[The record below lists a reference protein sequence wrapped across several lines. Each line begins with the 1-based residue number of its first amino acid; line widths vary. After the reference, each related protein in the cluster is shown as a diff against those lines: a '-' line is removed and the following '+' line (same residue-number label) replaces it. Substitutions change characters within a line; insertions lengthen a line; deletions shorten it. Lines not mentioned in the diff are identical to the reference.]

1 MMTPRKALPIIA
13 AAIIALAS
21 CQSTDEYDPAEP
33 YISEG
38 YALTGLEAADA
49 YRRGLDEIGDSE
61 ELYYNLA
68 YSYLEAG
75 EYEKAIETADEALE
89 IHPDMLRF
97 RYLKAYAYR
106 EARMMASYERE
117 LLSILD
123 ADPGNN
129 DIRGILALYYR
140 DMGMDAKAKDM
151 AMEILRRTPSDP
163 EALSVMADYSEF
175 YDSIDKTSDEE
186 KLPERPWNVPPAL
199 YDPLRI
205 LHGEG
210 LISWT

>member
-1 MMTPRKALPIIA
+1 MGSRVSAILIFT
-13 AAIIALAS
+13 AAILAGCS
-21 CQSTDEYDPAEP
+21 SLSIDPYLE
-33 YISEG
+33 EG
-38 YALTGLEAADA
+38 YQLTGLEAAA
-49 YRRGLDEIGDSE
+49 VYERGLEHSDSE
-61 ELYYNLA
+61 KLYYNLA

-89 IHPDMLRF
+89 IYPDMLRF

-106 EARMMASYERE
+106 EARMLASYERE

>member
-1 MMTPRKALPIIA
+1 MGSRVSAILIFT
-13 AAIIALAS
+13 AAILAGCS
-21 CQSTDEYDPAEP
+21 SLSIDPYLE
-33 YISEG
+33 EG
-38 YALTGLEAADA
+38 YQLTGLEAAA
-49 YRRGLDEIGDSE
+49 VYERGLEHSDSE
-61 ELYYNLA
+61 KLYYNLA

-75 EYEKAIETADEALE
+75 EYEKAIETADKALE
-89 IHPDMLRF
+89 LYPDMLRF

-106 EARMMASYERE
+106 EARMLASYERE

-140 DMGMDAKAKDM
+140 DMGMDEKAKDM

-205 LHGEG
+205 LNGEG

>member
-1 MMTPRKALPIIA
+1 MGSRVSAILIA
-13 AAIIALAS
+13 TAAILAGCS
-21 CQSTDEYDPAEP
+21 SMNIDP
-33 YISEG
+33 YLKEG
-38 YALTGLEAADA
+38 YQLTGLEAAA
-49 YRRGLDEIGDSE
+49 VYERGLEHSDSE
-61 ELYYNLA
+61 KLYYNLA

-75 EYEKAIETADEALE
+75 EYEKAIETTDEALE
-89 IHPDMLRF
+89 IYPDMLRF

-175 YDSIDKTSDEE
+175 YDSIDKKSDEE

-205 LHGEG
+205 LNGEG

>member
-1 MMTPRKALPIIA
+1 MGSRVSAILIA
-13 AAIIALAS
+13 TAAILAGCS
-21 CQSTDEYDPAEP
+21 SMNIDP
-33 YISEG
+33 YLKEG
-38 YALTGLEAADA
+38 YQLTGLGAAA
-49 YRRGLDEIGDSE
+49 VYERGLEHSDSE
-61 ELYYNLA
+61 KLYYNLA

-75 EYEKAIETADEALE
+75 EYDRAIETADKALE
-89 IHPDMLRF
+89 LYPDMLRF

-106 EARMMASYERE
+106 EARMLASYERE

-129 DIRGILALYYR
+129 DIRGILAIYYR
-140 DMGMDAKAKDM
+140 DMGMDAKAKEM

-175 YDSIDKTSDEE
+175 YDSIDNTADEE

>member
-1 MMTPRKALPIIA
+1 MGSRVSAILIA
-13 AAIIALAS
+13 TAAILAGCS
-21 CQSTDEYDPAEP
+21 SMNIDP
-33 YISEG
+33 YLKEG
-38 YALTGLEAADA
+38 YQLTGLEAAA
-49 YRRGLDEIGDSE
+49 VYERGLEHSDSE
-61 ELYYNLA
+61 KLYYNLA

-75 EYEKAIETADEALE
+75 EYDRAIETADKALE
-89 IHPDMLRF
+89 LYPDMLRF

-106 EARMMASYERE
+106 EARMLASYERE

-129 DIRGILALYYR
+129 DIRGILAIYYR
-140 DMGMDAKAKDM
+140 DMGMDAKAKEM

-175 YDSIDKTSDEE
+175 YDSIDNTADEE

>member
-1 MMTPRKALPIIA
+1 MGSRVSAILIFT
-13 AAIIALAS
+13 AAILAGCS
-21 CQSTDEYDPAEP
+21 SMSIDP
-33 YISEG
+33 YLKEG
-38 YALTGLEAADA
+38 YQLTGLEAAA
-49 YRRGLDEIGDSE
+49 VYERGLEHSDSE
-61 ELYYNLA
+61 KLYYNLA

-89 IHPDMLRF
+89 IYHDMLRF

>member
-1 MMTPRKALPIIA
+1 MGSRVSAILIFT
-13 AAIIALAS
+13 AAILAGCS
-21 CQSTDEYDPAEP
+21 SLSIDPYLE
-33 YISEG
+33 EG
-38 YALTGLEAADA
+38 YQLTGLEAAA
-49 YRRGLDEIGDSE
+49 VYERGLEHSYSE
-61 ELYYNLA
+61 KLYYNLA

-75 EYEKAIETADEALE
+75 EYEKAIETADKALE
-89 IHPDMLRF
+89 LYPDMLRF

-106 EARMMASYERE
+106 EARMLASYERE

-140 DMGMDAKAKDM
+140 DMGMDEKAKDM

-205 LHGEG
+205 LNGEG

>member
-1 MMTPRKALPIIA
+1 MGSRVSAILIA
-13 AAIIALAS
+13 TAAILAGCS
-21 CQSTDEYDPAEP
+21 SMNIDP
-33 YISEG
+33 YLKEG
-38 YALTGLEAADA
+38 YQLTGLEAAA
-49 YRRGLDEIGDSE
+49 VYERGLEHSDSE
-61 ELYYNLA
+61 KLYYNLA

-75 EYEKAIETADEALE
+75 EYDRAIETADKALE
-89 IHPDMLRF
+89 LYPDMLRF

-106 EARMMASYERE
+106 EARMLASYERE

-129 DIRGILALYYR
+129 DIRGILAIYYR
-140 DMGMDAKAKDM
+140 DMGMDAKAKEM

-175 YDSIDKTSDEE
+175 YDSIDNTADEE

-205 LHGEG
+205 LHGER

>member
-1 MMTPRKALPIIA
+1 MGSRVSAILIFT
-13 AAIIALAS
+13 AAILAGCS
-21 CQSTDEYDPAEP
+21 SLSIDPYLE
-33 YISEG
+33 EG
-38 YALTGLEAADA
+38 YQLTGLEAAA
-49 YRRGLDEIGDSE
+49 VYERGLEHSDSE
-61 ELYYNLA
+61 KLYYNLA

-89 IHPDMLRF
+89 IYPDMLRF

-106 EARMMASYERE
+106 EARMLASYERE

-129 DIRGILALYYR
+129 DIWGILALYYR
-140 DMGMDAKAKDM
+140 DMGMDEKAKDM

-205 LHGEG
+205 LNGEG

>member
-1 MMTPRKALPIIA
+1 MGSRVSAILIFT
-13 AAIIALAS
+13 AAILAGCS
-21 CQSTDEYDPAEP
+21 SMSIDP
-33 YISEG
+33 YLKEG
-38 YALTGLEAADA
+38 YQLTGLEAAA
-49 YRRGLDEIGDSE
+49 VYERGLEHSDSE
-61 ELYYNLA
+61 KLYYNLA

-75 EYEKAIETADEALE
+75 EYEKAIETADKALE

>member
-1 MMTPRKALPIIA
+1 MGSRVS
-13 AAIIALAS
+13 AILIFTATILAGCS
-21 CQSTDEYDPAEP
+21 SLSIDP
-33 YISEG
+33 YLKEG
-38 YALTGLEAADA
+38 YQLTGLEAAA
-49 YRRGLDEIGDSE
+49 VYERGLEHSDSE
-61 ELYYNLA
+61 KLYYNLA

-89 IHPDMLRF
+89 HYPDMLRF

-140 DMGMDAKAKDM
+140 DMGMDAKAKNM

-175 YDSIDKTSDEE
+175 YDSIDKTADEE

-205 LHGEG
+205 LHGER

>member
-1 MMTPRKALPIIA
+1 MGSRVSAILIFT
-13 AAIIALAS
+13 AAILAGCS
-21 CQSTDEYDPAEP
+21 SMSIDP
-33 YISEG
+33 YLKEG
-38 YALTGLEAADA
+38 YQLTGLEAAA
-49 YRRGLDEIGDSE
+49 VYERGLEHSDSE
-61 ELYYNLA
+61 KLYYNLA

-75 EYEKAIETADEALE
+75 EYDRAIETADKALE
-89 IHPDMLRF
+89 LYPDMLRF

-106 EARMMASYERE
+106 EARMLASYERE

-129 DIRGILALYYR
+129 DIRGILAIYYR
-140 DMGMDAKAKDM
+140 DMGMDEKAKDM

-186 KLPERPWNVPPAL
+186 NLPERPWNVPPAL

>member
-1 MMTPRKALPIIA
+1 MRKYQLKLNPTKYTFGVKSGKLLGFIVSQKGIE
-13 AAIIALAS
+13 I
-21 CQSTDEYDPAEP
+21 DPEK
-33 YISEG
+33 
-38 YALTGLEAADA
+38 
-49 YRRGLDEIGDSE
+49 
-61 ELYYNLA
+61 LYYNLA

-89 IHPDMLRF
+89 IYPDMLRF

-106 EARMMASYERE
+106 EARMMASYEKE

>member
-1 MMTPRKALPIIA
+1 MGSRVSAILIFT
-13 AAIIALAS
+13 AAILAGCS
-21 CQSTDEYDPAEP
+21 SLSIDPYLE
-33 YISEG
+33 EG
-38 YALTGLEAADA
+38 YQLTGLEAAA
-49 YRRGLDEIGDSE
+49 VYERGLEHSDSE
-61 ELYYNLA
+61 KLYYNLA

-75 EYEKAIETADEALE
+75 EYEKAIETADKALE
-89 IHPDMLRF
+89 LYPDMLRF

-106 EARMMASYERE
+106 EARMLASYERE

-129 DIRGILALYYR
+129 DIRGILAIYYR
-140 DMGMDAKAKDM
+140 DMGMDAKAKEM

-205 LHGEG
+205 LNGEG

>member
-1 MMTPRKALPIIA
+1 MGSRVSAILIFT
-13 AAIIALAS
+13 AAILAGCS
-21 CQSTDEYDPAEP
+21 SLSIDPYLE
-33 YISEG
+33 EG
-38 YALTGLEAADA
+38 YQLTGLEAAA
-49 YRRGLDEIGDSE
+49 VYERGLEHSDSE
-61 ELYYNLA
+61 KLYYNLA

-89 IHPDMLRF
+89 IYPDMLRF

-106 EARMMASYERE
+106 EARMLASYERE

-140 DMGMDAKAKDM
+140 NMGMDEKAKDM

-205 LHGEG
+205 LNGEG

>member
-1 MMTPRKALPIIA
+1 MGSRVSAILIFT
-13 AAIIALAS
+13 AAILAGCS
-21 CQSTDEYDPAEP
+21 SLSIDPYLE
-33 YISEG
+33 EG
-38 YALTGLEAADA
+38 YQLTGLEAAA
-49 YRRGLDEIGDSE
+49 VYERGLEHSDSE
-61 ELYYNLA
+61 KLYYNLA

-75 EYEKAIETADEALE
+75 EYEKAIETADKALE
-89 IHPDMLRF
+89 LYPDMLRF

-140 DMGMDAKAKDM
+140 DMGMDKKAKDM

>member
-1 MMTPRKALPIIA
+1 MIVLLLSSCVTNEEIA
-13 AAIIALAS
+13 
-21 CQSTDEYDPAEP
+21 TE
-33 YISEG
+33 YISTATG
-38 YALTGLEAADA
+38 LTGLEAAEVYA
-49 YRRGLDEIGDSE
+49 EGIERTDSFQ
-61 ELYYNLA
+61 LYYNLA

-75 EYEKAIETADEALE
+75 EYEKAIETADKALE
-89 IHPDMLRF
+89 LYPDMLRF

-106 EARMMASYERE
+106 EARMLASYERE

-140 DMGMDAKAKDM
+140 DMGMDEKAKDM

-205 LHGEG
+205 LNGEG

>member
-1 MMTPRKALPIIA
+1 MGSRVSAILIFT
-13 AAIIALAS
+13 AAILAGCS
-21 CQSTDEYDPAEP
+21 SLSIDP
-33 YISEG
+33 YLKEG
-38 YALTGLEAADA
+38 YQLTGLEAAA
-49 YRRGLDEIGDSE
+49 VYERGLEHSDSE
-61 ELYYNLA
+61 KLYYNLA

-140 DMGMDAKAKDM
+140 DMGMDEKAKDM

-175 YDSIDKTSDEE
+175 YDSIDKTADEE

-205 LHGEG
+205 LNGEG

>member
-1 MMTPRKALPIIA
+1 MGSRVSAILIFT
-13 AAIIALAS
+13 AAILAGCS
-21 CQSTDEYDPAEP
+21 SLSIDPYLE
-33 YISEG
+33 EG
-38 YALTGLEAADA
+38 YQLTGLEAAA
-49 YRRGLDEIGDSE
+49 VYERGLEHSDSE
-61 ELYYNLA
+61 KLYYNLA

-75 EYEKAIETADEALE
+75 EYEKAIGTADKALE
-89 IHPDMLRF
+89 LYPDMLRF

-106 EARMMASYERE
+106 EARMLASYERE

-123 ADPGNN
+123 ADSGNN

-140 DMGMDAKAKDM
+140 DMGMDKKAKDM

-175 YDSIDKTSDEE
+175 YDSIDNTADEE

-205 LHGEG
+205 LRGEG

>member
-1 MMTPRKALPIIA
+1 MGSRVSAILIFT
-13 AAIIALAS
+13 AAILAGCS
-21 CQSTDEYDPAEP
+21 SLSIDPYLE
-33 YISEG
+33 EG
-38 YALTGLEAADA
+38 YQLTGLEAAA
-49 YRRGLDEIGDSE
+49 VYERGLEHSDSE
-61 ELYYNLA
+61 KLYYNLA

-75 EYEKAIETADEALE
+75 EYEKAIGTADKALE
-89 IHPDMLRF
+89 LYPDMLRF

-106 EARMMASYERE
+106 EARMLASYERE

-123 ADPGNN
+123 ADSGNN

-140 DMGMDAKAKDM
+140 DMGMDKKAKDM

>member
-1 MMTPRKALPIIA
+1 MGSRVSAILIA
-13 AAIIALAS
+13 TAAILAGCS
-21 CQSTDEYDPAEP
+21 SMNIDP
-33 YISEG
+33 YLKEG
-38 YALTGLEAADA
+38 YQLTGLEAAA
-49 YRRGLDEIGDSE
+49 VYERGLEHSDSE
-61 ELYYNLA
+61 KLYYNLA

-75 EYEKAIETADEALE
+75 EYGKAIETADEALE
-89 IHPDMLRF
+89 IYPDMLRF

-140 DMGMDAKAKDM
+140 DMGMDKKAKDM

>member
-1 MMTPRKALPIIA
+1 MGSRVSAILIFT
-13 AAIIALAS
+13 AAILAGCS
-21 CQSTDEYDPAEP
+21 SLSIDPYLE
-33 YISEG
+33 EG
-38 YALTGLEAADA
+38 YQLTGLEAAA
-49 YRRGLDEIGDSE
+49 VYERGLEHSDSE
-61 ELYYNLA
+61 KLYYNLA

-75 EYEKAIETADEALE
+75 EYEKAIETADKALE
-89 IHPDMLRF
+89 LYPDMLRF

-106 EARMMASYERE
+106 EARMLASYERE

-140 DMGMDAKAKDM
+140 DMGMDKKAKDM

-205 LHGEG
+205 LNGEG

>member
-1 MMTPRKALPIIA
+1 MGSRVSAILIFT
-13 AAIIALAS
+13 AAILAGCS
-21 CQSTDEYDPAEP
+21 SMSIDP
-33 YISEG
+33 YLKEG
-38 YALTGLEAADA
+38 YQLTGLEAAA
-49 YRRGLDEIGDSE
+49 VYERGLEHSDSE
-61 ELYYNLA
+61 KLYYNLA

-75 EYEKAIETADEALE
+75 EYEKAIETADEARE
-89 IHPDMLRF
+89 IYPDMLRF

-106 EARMMASYERE
+106 EARMLASYERE